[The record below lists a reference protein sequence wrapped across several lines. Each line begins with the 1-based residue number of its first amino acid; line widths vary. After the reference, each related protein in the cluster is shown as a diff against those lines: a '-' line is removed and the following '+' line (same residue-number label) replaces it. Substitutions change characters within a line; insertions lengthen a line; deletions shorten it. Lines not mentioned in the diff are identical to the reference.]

1 MPGGQRLRLMVV
13 DGDAERRVHL
23 RGLLLN
29 GCDREHDWLE
39 CGTGTEALRAF
50 HEINQSPPDC
60 VLLNHQLPDMRAT
73 DVLAA
78 VGTLNGFPPCPII
91 VLCEDAGASFGRDV
105 IQAGAQDYIGQ
116 EWLTPNALH
125 RAIEN
130 AGDRWAVARELVD
143 RNRDAE
149 ARIQRLNAELED
161 RVKQRT
167 VQLEAANKELEAFSY
182 SVSHDLRAPVRAID
196 GFSRILQEDFSA
208 NLPDAAKDFLKEISD
223 NSKYMGRLIDDLLN
237 FSRLGRQALR
247 IATVPT
253 ESLVRQCI
261 DSLGGDVCAEF
272 RIARLPHCYGD
283 VSLIRQVW
291 INLLGNA
298 VKYSRRS
305 TPPIIEVA
313 CSDSDQDVVY
323 FIKDNG
329 VGFDMRYVHKLFG
342 VFQRLHRQEDY
353 EGTGVGLAVVQRI
366 IHRHGGRVWAESKP
380 GEGATF
386 YFSLPLEGA
395 AA

>member
-1 MPGGQRLRLMVV
+1 MVV
-13 DGDAERRVHL
+13 DGDAGRRVHL

-29 GCDREHDWLE
+29 GPDREFDWLE
-39 CGTGTEALRAF
+39 VSTGTEAVLTFQA
-50 HEINQSPPDC
+50 INQSPADC
-60 VLLNHQLPDMRAT
+60 VLLNDQLPDMNAI

-78 VGTLNGFPPCPII
+78 MGTLNGFPPCPIV
-91 VLCEDAGASFGRDV
+91 VLCEDAGTSFGRDV
-105 IQAGAQDYIGQ
+105 IQAGAQDYISQ
-116 EWLTPNALH
+116 EWLTPEGLQ

-130 AGDRWAVARELVD
+130 AGYRWAVARELME
-143 RNRDAE
+143 REREAE
-149 ARIQRLNAELED
+149 ARIRRLNAELED

-167 VQLEAANKELEAFSY
+167 VQLEAANQELEAFSY

-196 GFSRILQEDFSA
+196 GFSRILQEDHSA
-208 NLPDAAKDFLKEISD
+208 SLPDAAKDFLKEISD
-223 NSKYMGRLIDDLLN
+223 NSKYMGQLIDDLLN

-247 IATVPT
+247 MATIPT

-261 DSLGGDVCAEF
+261 DGLGGDVCADF
-272 RIARLPHCYGD
+272 RIARLPHCHGD
-283 VSLIRQVW
+283 VSLIKQVW

-305 TPPIIEVA
+305 RPPIVEVG
-313 CSDSDQDVVY
+313 CVHSEKEVVC
-323 FIKDNG
+323 FVKDNG

-353 EGTGVGLAVVQRI
+353 EGTGVGLAIVQRI

-386 YFSLPLEGA
+386 YFSLPNESTA
-395 AA
+395 A